1 MNQSEPAHFVA
12 GGIAVIL
19 ILIGLVLILGREK
32 LHRLIL
38 WGGLFAMAG
47 LYLAGAVIVAALGAP
62 EHGDTSLTQSQHS
75 NLDS

>member
-38 WGGLFAMAG
+38 LGGLLAMAG
-47 LYLAGAVIVAALGAP
+47 LYLAGAGIVATLGAP
-62 EHGDTSLTQSQHS
+62 EHGDTSLAQSQHS